1 MSMIEELQKFR
12 REGYCSFHM
21 PGHNYGKGIGGVFAI
36 DVTELPDTD
45 NLAHPEGMIERA
57 QRLAAEIYGAE
68 ESFLLVNGSTVG
80 VLSAVYGT
88 FVRGD
93 TVLIDRMCHQSVLHA
108 VLLSGLRPVFLPNRY
123 NGEAGLFA
131 PVCPEEL
138 KKALS
143 EHPEAAG
150 AVVTSPNYYG
160 LCADI
165 AKMSDLLHQR
175 GLPLLVDEAHG
186 AHFPFHP
193 SFPKGAVLQ
202 GADAVVNSLHKT
214 LPSPNQTAVLHILG
228 PRINRDRVRDSIN
241 IFQTSSP
248 SYVLLAYA
256 ERALEEMREN
266 GESLFE
272 RQIQHCRRFAE
283 RCGEQLRIVAG
294 DDPIRLVINLHQAG
308 ADAREVY
315 QRLYR
320 DHRIALEAADR
331 ENLIAIVSVG
341 NTQVDFYRLYGALMD
356 IVEKKAMTKVV
367 NADRKESIRQVK
379 YRFSEQMAME
389 PEDAFFAPREEIA
402 LEAAQS
408 RICARPVVLF
418 PPGIM
423 LAAPGERLTEG
434 VLQTID
440 ETTGFKTLWVVKENV

>member
-21 PGHNYGKGIGGVFAI
+21 PGHNYGKGVDDVFAI

-68 ESFLLVNGSTVG
+68 ESFMLVNGSTAG
-80 VLSAVYGT
+80 MLSAVYGT
-88 FVRGD
+88 FVRGE
-93 TVLIDRMCHQSVLHA
+93 TVLVDRMCHQSVLHA
-108 VLLSGLRPVFLPNRY
+108 IILAGLQPVFLMNRY
-123 NGEAGLFA
+123 SGEFGLFA

-138 KKALS
+138 EKALT

-160 LCADI
+160 LCTDI
-165 AKMSDLLHQR
+165 AQMAGLLHQK

-186 AHFPFHP
+186 AHFPFHS
-193 SFPKGAVLQ
+193 SFPKGAVFQ

-214 LPSPNQTAVLHILG
+214 LPSPNQTAVLHIQG
-228 PRINRDRVRDSIN
+228 PRVDRERIRDSIN
-241 IFQTSSP
+241 VFQTSSP

-266 GESLFE
+266 GKSLFE
-272 RQIQHCRRFAE
+272 RQIRHCRWFAK
-283 RCGEQLRIVAG
+283 RCRGQLRAMAG
-294 DDPIRLVINLHQAG
+294 DDPIRLVINLRRVG
-308 ADAREVY
+308 ADAQEVY
-315 QRLYR
+315 QTLYR
-320 DHRIALEAADR
+320 DYRIALEAADR
-331 ENLIAIVSVG
+331 ENLIAIVSAG
-341 NTQVDFYRLYGALMD
+341 NTQADFERLYTALME
-356 IVEKKAMTKVV
+356 IVEDKTKIV
-367 NADRKESIRQVK
+367 NADRKEPIRRIEYQ
-379 YRFSEQMAME
+379 FSDQMAMK

-402 LEAAQS
+402 PEMAMGC
-408 RICARPVVLF
+408 ICARPVVLF

-434 VLQTID
+434 VLQTIH
-440 ETTGFKTLWVVKENV
+440 EMKGSKTLWVIKDNY